1 MKKIKFLALVGIIC
15 ILGSCAPPQGKR
27 AQLAKLEKQ
36 RDSLT
41 EQIEKLKQELNGSQ
55 AAANTEP
62 KLTHVNIAPVAQGLF
77 QHYIKVQG
85 TIESD
90 NNILLPPSSPGIV
103 KKIHVSAGDRVKKGQ
118 LLAEL
123 DGAILEST
131 IAELENSLALAKTI
145 FQRQQRLW
153 KKNIGSEIEFLQAKN
168 NKESLEKKL
177 ETVREQ
183 YKLTRLISPISGTVD
198 DVLIKEGEM
207 ALAGYG
213 AIHIVQLSNLKIKA
227 DLSENYISRIKKN
240 DQVLVLIPSL
250 GKELE
255 LKIEA
260 VSQVIDS
267 KNRTFHLEI
276 KIPASEQEVKP
287 NMLTVLT
294 INDYSNPDAITVPHK
309 ILQETGQEYF
319 LFVAVQTN
327 GSWVAQRRSVTIGED
342 YGDNV
347 EIIEGLQAGE
357 HVVIFGYQNLSD
369 GQALSV
375 NIATE

>member
-1 MKKIKFLALVGIIC
+1 MKFLALVSIIS
-15 ILGSCAPPQGKR
+15 ILVACAPPQGKR
-27 AQLAKLEKQ
+27 GQLAKLEKK
-36 RDSLT
+36 RDALT
-41 EQIEKLKQELNGSQ
+41 AQIEQLKQELNGSK
-55 AAANTEP
+55 AAAKTEP
-62 KLTHVNIAPVAQGLF
+62 KLMYVNIAPVAQGLF

-103 KKIHVSAGDRVKKGQ
+103 KKIHVNAGDRVRKGQ

-131 IAELENSLALAKTI
+131 IAELENSLALANTI
-145 FQRQQRLW
+145 FERQQRLW

-177 ETVREQ
+177 ETVQEQ
-183 YKLTRLISPISGTVD
+183 YKLTRLISPISGTID
-198 DVLIKEGEM
+198 EVLIKEGEM
-207 ALAGYG
+207 AQAGYG

-267 KNRTFHLEI
+267 KNRTFRLEI
-276 KIPASEQEVKP
+276 KIPASEREVKP

-294 INDYSNPDAITVPHK
+294 INDYSNPEAITVPQK

-327 GSWVAQRRSVTIGED
+327 GSWVAKRRSVTIGED
-342 YGDNV
+342 YGDYV
-347 EIIEGLQAGE
+347 EIMKGLQTGE
-357 HVVIFGYQNLSD
+357 HVVVFGYQNLSD
-369 GQALSV
+369 GQPLAV
-375 NIATE
+375 NMESE